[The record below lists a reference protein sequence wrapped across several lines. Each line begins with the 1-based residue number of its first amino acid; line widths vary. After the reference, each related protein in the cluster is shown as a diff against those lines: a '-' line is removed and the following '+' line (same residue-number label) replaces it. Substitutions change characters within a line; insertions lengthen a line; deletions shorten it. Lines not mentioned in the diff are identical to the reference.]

1 MDRVDVMVIV
11 ARERREVMKKKWKKT
26 EQNSLNLDESVSNRE
41 LYLHWWFMPD
51 SLNIIHLL

>member
-1 MDRVDVMVIV
+1 MNRVDVMVIV

-41 LYLHWWFMPD
+41 LYLH
-51 SLNIIHLL
+51 